1 MINTIQKKEQ
11 VLQEQLSNIELDIAL
26 FCMQTISQYSSSIQ
40 RSETLSMMT
49 ASENDSSSSSIY
61 YVNNKYNWFV
71 S

>member
-1 MINTIQKKEQ
+1 MINTIQKKEK
-11 VLQEQLSNIELDIAL
+11 VLQEQLSNIELDIAS
-26 FCMQTISQYSSSIQ
+26 FDMQTISQYSSSIQ

-49 ASENDSSSSSIY
+49 TSENDSSSSSIY